1 MALNALLEA
10 KVKNRENFKTFYNI
24 DCIHKTSLS
33 QSPTNGSNKLDCYI
47 KFGWKGLPVTNC
59 LAY

>member
-1 MALNALLEA
+1 MALDALLEA

-33 QSPTNGSNKLDCYI
+33 QWPTNGSNKLGCYI
-47 KFGWKGLPVTNC
+47 KFDWIGSSVTIC